1 MIVALA
7 VAAVILISSGT
18 GRQDVAGDQSSQEPV
33 TQEPAPQGTNDPKSD
48 PESTAG
54 EATAPENAGE
64 QASGTPDGGEET
76 EPDGELGSPALGEP
90 DAPVVLVEYSDYQ

>member
-33 TQEPAPQGTNDPKSD
+33 TQEPAPQGTNDP
-48 PESTAG
+48 ESTAG
-54 EATAPENAGE
+54 EATAPENTGE

-76 EPDGELGSPALGEP
+76 ELNGELGSPALGEP